1 MPSYA
6 RNFRMTN
13 SDDAGERARQ
23 LPAGRRAALADY
35 VGRHGQVTV
44 AQLAE
49 RFDVSIDT
57 VRRDLDQLDAE
68 GQLIRTH
75 GGAVSATSTAPK
87 DSGLDVRLRMQVE
100 EKEAIAR
107 RAVQLVSDGSVVML
121 NGGTTTLAVARN
133 LRGHHDLTIATNNLR
148 IPAEVPP
155 KAYRDLYVFGGSV
168 RSITQTTTGPISF
181 QVVGNG
187 EQIAVQAD
195 LALIAVGAVSVEG
208 FSTSNLGDAAMM
220 AAMMDHASK
229 VAVLADSTKLGRRLF
244 AQVAELARADYF
256 ICETRPTDDIAAA
269 LEAGGVEILTP

>member
-6 RNFRMTN
+6 RNFCMTT
-13 SDDAGERARQ
+13 SEDAGERARH
-23 LPAGRRAALADY
+23 LPAGRRAALVDY
-35 VGRHGQVTV
+35 VGQQGQVTV

-75 GGAVSATSTAPK
+75 GGAVSASSMAPN

-107 RAVQLVSDGSVVML
+107 RAVEIVSNGSVVMI
-121 NGGTTTLAVARN
+121 NGGTTNLAVARN
-133 LRGHHDLTIATNNLR
+133 LRNHRDLTIATNNLR
-148 IPAEVPP
+148 LPAEIPAKV
-155 KAYRDLYVFGGSV
+155 YRDLYVFGGSV
-168 RSITQTTTGPISF
+168 RSITQTTTGPVSF
-181 QVVGNG
+181 QVVENG

-195 LALIAVGAVSVEG
+195 LALIAVGAVSTTG

-244 AQVAELARADYF
+244 AKVAELARADYF
-256 ICETRPTDDIAAA
+256 ICETRPPADIAAA

>member
-1 MPSYA
+1 
-6 RNFRMTN
+6 MTT
-13 SDDAGERARQ
+13 SEDAGERARH
-23 LPAGRRAALADY
+23 LPAGRRAALVDY
-35 VGRHGQVTV
+35 VGQQGQVTV

-75 GGAVSATSTAPK
+75 GGAVSASSMAPN

-107 RAVQLVSDGSVVML
+107 RAVEIVSNGSVVML
-121 NGGTTTLAVARN
+121 NGGTTNLAVARN
-133 LRGHHDLTIATNNLR
+133 LRNHRDLTIATNNLR
-148 IPAEVPP
+148 LPAEIPAKV
-155 KAYRDLYVFGGSV
+155 YRDLYVFGGSV
-168 RSITQTTTGPISF
+168 RAITQTTTGPVSF
-181 QVVGNG
+181 QVVENG

-195 LALIAVGAVSVEG
+195 LALIAVGAVSTTG

-244 AQVAELARADYF
+244 AKVADLARADFF
-256 ICETRPTDDIAAA
+256 ICETRPPADIADA